1 MTAPN
6 HVAGGIVFTGLF
18 ASLFT
23 INIFA
28 NPFYIII
35 TILSCL
41 IPDIDHTKSLI
52 GKLFYPIAKWLSIN
66 YGHRTITHSLIF
78 ITGITI
84 ISVFIEKIFGN
95 NLEISLIIFFGILSH
110 LILDMITLQGIPLFY
125 PFKKN
130 PCVLPAN
137 PDLRIRSGDL
147 KSEGIAFFIFAVLT
161 IFMQDLF
168 YQGFWS
174 KLNNQF
180 GDFKHIQKEFKE
192 NKNQL
197 ILAYN
202 YNIYQ
207 NQFKGKGTLINID
220 NDNLYILQNDKLNTI
235 TNNSEGLKINLLK
248 TTKTNK
254 KTILKNYE
262 INNISIDSLNKILK
276 NQFIQEIAINSNFP
290 INLNNQVITN
300 KKTIKLKNQFNI
312 QINTTFNDSLVIDKK
327 NKINELKIQITS
339 EKEKLINSN
348 KKYYQYKNQ
357 LVAEK
362 IKLNQTNN
370 LYELNEIKNNI
381 IFLENFLE
389 KNNLIENLTIN
400 QLETNLIEIKNKEIT
415 KINLTGIIKTLE

>member
-18 ASLFT
+18 SSLFT

-28 NPFYIII
+28 NPIYIII
-35 TILSCL
+35 TIVACL

-52 GKLFYPIAKWLSIN
+52 GKIFYPISKWLSIN

-78 ITGITI
+78 ISSITI
-84 ISVFIEKIFGN
+84 ISVFIEKIFSN

-110 LILDMITLQGIPLFY
+110 LILDMVTLQGIPLFY

-137 PDLRIRSGDL
+137 PDLRIRSGDI

-197 ILAYN
+197 ILEYD

-207 NQFKGKGTLINID
+207 NEYKGKGKLINID
-220 NDNLYILQNDKLNTI
+220 KDNLYILE
-235 TNNSEGLKINLLK
+235 NNELKI
-248 TTKTNK
+248 
-254 KTILKNYE
+254 
-262 INNISIDSLNKILK
+262 INNISEGLQIKLLKTDKTKTKTIIKNYQINEIEIDSINKILK
-276 NQFIQEIAINSNFP
+276 NKFLQEININTNFP
-290 INLNNQVITN
+290 INLKNNEIIN

-312 QINTTFNDSLVIDKK
+312 QIFTNYNDSLKNNKENKILELK
-327 NKINELKIQITS
+327 NKI
-339 EKEKLINSN
+339 EKEKENLINSN
-348 KKYYQYKNQ
+348 KKYYQYQNK
-357 LVAEK
+357 LISEK
-362 IKLNQTNN
+362 IKLKQNKNN
-370 LYELNEIKNNI
+370 YEINEIKNNI
-381 IFLENFLE
+381 IELENYLN
-389 KNNLIENLTIN
+389 KNNLTENLTIK
-400 QLETNLIEIKNKEIT
+400 QFE
-415 KINLTGIIKTLE
+415 INLLELQKQELPKIKITGIIKTLQ